1 MSKMYSK
8 VYAISTPRAEV
19 YNMNFKWLTHTGDV
33 FVFFLLSCYM
43 PVQIRGFNVRYPA
56 RLRTLYVSNGMS
68 INPAI
73 FQERAHEIN
82 AELFNL
88 P

>member
-8 VYAISTPRAEV
+8 VYAISTPRAEF
-19 YNMNFKWLTHTGDV
+19 YDMNYKWRTNAGDV
-33 FVFFLLSCYM
+33 FGFFLLSCYIPM
-43 PVQIRGFNVRYPA
+43 QIRYFNVRYPS
-56 RLRTLYVSNGMS
+56 RLRTLYVSNGMCV
-68 INPAI
+68 NPAI